1 MKPGLRLFV
10 AGHLVAIG
18 AIYGTAVA
26 VGGQWVDGLLPVPRG
41 PSTTATSSLGTA
53 AQVRPVPIPPAANSE
68 SAATPIDDARDLV
81 PRRYDIAPPWSVG
94 SDGRVRLADR

>member
-26 VGGQWVDGLLPVPRG
+26 VGGQWVDGLLPVPQRTQ
-41 PSTTATSSLGTA
+41 SAMAFA
-53 AQVRPVPIPPAANSE
+53 AAA
-68 SAATPIDDARDLV
+68 PARDL
-81 PRRYDIAPPWSVG
+81 AAA
-94 SDGRVRLADR
+94 LAADRRVVPSARSDPDWLQAAQARDLRPPQSIDIPLKAGTNRP